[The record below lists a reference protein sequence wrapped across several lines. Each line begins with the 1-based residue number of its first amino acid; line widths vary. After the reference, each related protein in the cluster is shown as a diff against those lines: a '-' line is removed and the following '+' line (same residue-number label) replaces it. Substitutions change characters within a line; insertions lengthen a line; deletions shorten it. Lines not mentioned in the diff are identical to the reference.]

1 MESTTATAQPL
12 LLPSPV
18 IATQKHN
25 QGVLVF
31 DRSHRVVHASS
42 TLPALLQLSS
52 EASLLGEAV
61 EEVLRL
67 AFGQKQA
74 TASAITQWLD
84 QPATPSHGLIEAPL
98 VLQTAADAR
107 IIHATLCS
115 ISEQLRIATFD
126 DVSPVEIHSN
136 APVLAYR
143 DPLTGIGNRSLMERK
158 LDEALFGIGPGE
170 VERVVV
176 LFLDLDRFKAIN
188 DTLGHAIGDELLRL
202 VCGRLQ
208 SALRV
213 SDTLARMGG
222 DEFAILLTAPSNRN
236 VASAL
241 ATRIIDLIQRTYLID
256 GQIMNVGASIG
267 IAVAPRD
274 GLTRGDLLKSADLAL
289 YYSKTAGR
297 GVFHFFEPAMA
308 EKARERQK
316 SEFDLRKALVLRQ
329 FELRYQAKI
338 DAETGS
344 ILGLV
349 ALLRWHHPQ
358 RGLLPPV
365 EFMPLAEEIGLAVSI
380 GEWVLNRVCR
390 DATSWP
396 ESITA
401 AVSVSPLQFA
411 SDKLA
416 SSVEHALQAAE
427 LPGKRLEIG
436 VTEEILLRNNSSVL
450 KTLTALKA
458 LGVKV
463 VMDSFGI
470 GLASLSQV
478 VNFPFDKINIDHSLL
493 EATHND
499 AKSRAI
505 LRAIAALGESLGIV
519 TLAEGVET
527 SEQLTRVRS
536 DGGSS
541 VQGFYCSKALPAGEL
556 AALFVPLIQR
566 VSPSGS
572 DRSNHE
578 Q

>member
-1 MESTTATAQPL
+1 MATAQPL
-12 LLPSPV
+12 PFPSAV
-18 IATQKHN
+18 IATERRS

-31 DRSHRVVHASS
+31 DRSHRVLHASS
-42 TLPALLQLSS
+42 TLPALLQLPS
-52 EASLLGEAV
+52 EAPLLGEAV
-61 EEVLRL
+61 EEILRL
-67 AFGQKQA
+67 AFGEKQA

-84 QPATPSHGLIEAPL
+84 RPATESYGMIEIPL
-98 VLQTAADAR
+98 VLLSVAGAR

-126 DVSPVEIHSN
+126 DMSPMEVQSN
-136 APVLAYR
+136 PPALAYR
-143 DPLTGIGNRSLMERK
+143 DPLTGIGNRSLLERK
-158 LDEALFGIGPGE
+158 LDEALLDIGSGE
-170 VERVVV
+170 VESVAV

-188 DTLGHAIGDELLRL
+188 DTLGHATGDELLRL

-208 SALRV
+208 SALRA

-222 DEFAILLTAPSNRN
+222 DEFAILLAAPSNHN
-236 VASAL
+236 AVSAL

-289 YYSKTAGR
+289 YHSKAVGR
-297 GVFHFFEPAMA
+297 GVFHFFESAMA
-308 EKARERQK
+308 DKARQRQNL
-316 SEFDLRKALVLRQ
+316 EFDLRKALVLQQ

-338 DAETGS
+338 NAENGS
-344 ILGLV
+344 VLGLI
-349 ALLRWHHPQ
+349 ASLRWHHPQ
-358 RGLLPPV
+358 RGLLLPV
-365 EFMPLAEEIGLAVSI
+365 EFMPLAEEIGLAISI
-380 GEWVLNRVCR
+380 GEWVLKRACR
-390 DATSWP
+390 DATTWS
-396 ESITA
+396 ESITV

-411 SDKLA
+411 SEKLA
-416 SSVEHALQAAE
+416 SSVERALQAAE
-427 LPGKRLEIG
+427 LPGGRLEIG

-463 VMDSFGI
+463 VMDSFGT

-493 EATHND
+493 QATPND

-505 LRAIAALGESLGIV
+505 LRAIAVLGESLGIV
-519 TLAEGVET
+519 TQAEGVET

-541 VQGFYCSKALPAGEL
+541 VQGFYCSKAVPVDEL
-556 AALFVPLIQR
+556 AAFFVPLIHDI
-566 VSPSGS
+566 SANDS
-572 DRSNHE
+572 DRSNP
-578 Q
+578 

>member
-42 TLPALLQLSS
+42 TLAALLQLTS
-52 EASLLGEAV
+52 EASLLGAAV
-61 EEVLRL
+61 EEILRL
-67 AFGQKQA
+67 AFGEKH
-74 TASAITQWLD
+74 TTTSAITQWLD
-84 QPATPSHGLIEAPL
+84 RPATQSGGVIEIPL
-98 VLQTAADAR
+98 VLLTVAGAR

-115 ISEQLRIATFD
+115 ISEQLCIATFD
-126 DVSPVEIHSN
+126 DMSPVGVQSN
-136 APVLAYR
+136 APALAYR
-143 DPLTGIGNRSLMERK
+143 DSLTGIGNRSLMERK
-158 LDEALFGIGPGE
+158 LDEALLGIGSGE
-170 VERVVV
+170 VESVA
-176 LFLDLDRFKAIN
+176 LFFLDLDRFKVVN
-188 DTLGHAIGDELLRL
+188 DTLGHATGDELLRL

-222 DEFAILLTAPSNRN
+222 DEFAILLTAPSDQN

-241 ATRIIDLIQRTYLID
+241 ATRTIDLIQRTYLID
-256 GQIMNVGASIG
+256 GQIINVGASIG

-274 GLTRGDLLKSADLAL
+274 GLTRVDLLKSADLAL
-289 YYSKTAGR
+289 YYSKAAGR

-308 EKARERQK
+308 EKARQRQK
-316 SEFDLRKALVLRQ
+316 LEFDLRKALVLR
-329 FELRYQAKI
+329 YQAKI
-338 DAETGS
+338 NAENGS
-344 ILGLV
+344 VLGLI

-358 RGLLPPV
+358 RGLLLPV
-365 EFMPLAEEIGLAVSI
+365 EFMPLAEEIGLAILI
-380 GEWVLNRVCR
+380 GEWVLKRACR
-390 DATSWP
+390 DATNWP
-396 ESITA
+396 ESITV

-411 SDKLA
+411 SEKLA
-416 SSVEHALQAAE
+416 SSVERALQAAE
-427 LPGKRLEIG
+427 LPGSRLEIG

-463 VMDSFGI
+463 VMDSFGT

-478 VNFPFDKINIDHSLL
+478 VNFPFDKINIDQSLL
-493 EATHND
+493 EATQND

-505 LRAIAALGESLGIV
+505 LRAIAVLGESLGIV

-541 VQGFYCSKALPAGEL
+541 VQGFYCSKAVPAGEL

-566 VSPSGS
+566 VSPNDS
-572 DRSNHE
+572 DRSNL
-578 Q
+578 

>member
-1 MESTTATAQPL
+1 MESTMATAQPL
-12 LLPSPV
+12 PLPSTV
-18 IATQKHN
+18 IAPERRN

-42 TLPALLQLSS
+42 TLAALLQLTSG
-52 EASLLGEAV
+52 ASLLGAAV
-61 EEVLRL
+61 EEILRL
-67 AFGQKQA
+67 AFGEKQ
-74 TASAITQWLD
+74 TTTSAITQWLD
-84 QPATPSHGLIEAPL
+84 RPATQSGGVIEIPL
-98 VLQTAADAR
+98 VLLTVAGAR

-115 ISEQLRIATFD
+115 ISEQLCIATFD
-126 DVSPVEIHSN
+126 DMSPVGVQSN
-136 APVLAYR
+136 APALAYR
-143 DPLTGIGNRSLMERK
+143 DSLTGIGNRSLMERK
-158 LDEALFGIGPGE
+158 LDEALLGIGSGE
-170 VERVVV
+170 VESVA
-176 LFLDLDRFKAIN
+176 LFFLDLDRFKVVN
-188 DTLGHAIGDELLRL
+188 DTLGHATGDELLRL

-222 DEFAILLTAPSNRN
+222 DEFAILLTAPSDQN

-241 ATRIIDLIQRTYLID
+241 ATRTIDLIQRTYLID
-256 GQIMNVGASIG
+256 GQIINVGASIG

-274 GLTRGDLLKSADLAL
+274 GLTRVDLLKSADLAL
-289 YYSKTAGR
+289 YYSKAAGR

-308 EKARERQK
+308 EKARQRQK
-316 SEFDLRKALVLRQ
+316 LEFDLRKALVLRQ

-338 DAETGS
+338 NAENGS
-344 ILGLV
+344 VLGLI

-358 RGLLPPV
+358 RGLLLPV
-365 EFMPLAEEIGLAVSI
+365 EFMPLAEEIGLAILI
-380 GEWVLNRVCR
+380 GEWVLKRACR
-390 DATSWP
+390 DATNWP
-396 ESITA
+396 ESITV

-411 SDKLA
+411 SEKLA
-416 SSVEHALQAAE
+416 SSVERALQAAE
-427 LPGKRLEIG
+427 LPGSRLEIG

-463 VMDSFGI
+463 VMDSFGT

-478 VNFPFDKINIDHSLL
+478 VNFPFDKINIDQSLL
-493 EATHND
+493 EATQND

-505 LRAIAALGESLGIV
+505 LRAIAVLGESLGIV

-541 VQGFYCSKALPAGEL
+541 VQGFYCSKAVPAGEL

-566 VSPSGS
+566 VSPNDS
-572 DRSNHE
+572 DRSNL
-578 Q
+578 